1 MPLNLYTYYIK
12 NNMPYIYKHTIKH
25 LKTYIYKFKWVIR
38 KSRKYSSLSSLQLKI
53 LTSTSRT
60 HRIISIIHMSLL
72 LHNHPKRSCYEG
84 RGLRVLDGH
93 TYISHLS
100 TYFYNIW
107 YFVWLYDQLSC
118 LILWRP
124 WWRTC
129 CSFNI
134 STYILVI
141 KEYLQPCVYFG
152 CL

>member
-84 RGLRVLDGH
+84 RGLRVESTHPLGSSPRW
-93 TYISHLS
+93 SHLHFTSIHIFLQHMIFCLTIWS
-100 TYFYNIW
+100 T
-107 YFVWLYDQLSC
+107 
-118 LILWRP
+118 ILLNP
-124 WWRTC
+124 MKA
-129 CSFNI
+129 
-134 STYILVI
+134 LM
-141 KEYLQPCVYFG
+141 EDL
-152 CL
+152 L